1 MKLVKLVCIVILS
14 TLCLSCAASSA
25 TTKKASYHYQM
36 GLSNFAEGNYTSAL
50 VEFTEAEKL
59 TPDDPEL
66 LYYLGRT
73 YFEKKKYDLAEQRYL
88 KSLALKPNNSSAR
101 NDLGVDYLEMKR
113 WDDAIIQFKIVSEDI
128 FFQNQEAASV
138 NLGIAYFNKGD
149 YPRALS
155 VLRSVV
161 GNNPREPRARL
172 NLGKVY
178 FAMDKIDLAIGEY
191 NRAIELNSNYANAY
205 YNLGLANLKQKQN
218 RAAATAFREV
228 LRIAP
233 DSELGQLA
241 REYLDVLK

>member
-1 MKLVKLVCIVILS
+1 MKLFKLIGILILS
-14 TLCLSCAASSA
+14 SLCLSCAVGSA
-25 TTKKASYHYQM
+25 TAKKASYHYQM
-36 GLSNFAEGNYTSAL
+36 GLSNFTEGNYTSAL

-88 KSLALKPNNSSAR
+88 KSLALKPNNSSVR

-191 NRAIELNSNYANAY
+191 NRAIELNGNYANAH
-205 YNLGLANLKQKQN
+205 YNLGLAYLKQKEN

-233 DSELGQLA
+233 ESELGQLA

>member
-1 MKLVKLVCIVILS
+1 
-14 TLCLSCAASSA
+14 
-25 TTKKASYHYQM
+25 M
-36 GLSNFAEGNYTSAL
+36 GLSHFAEGNYTSAL
-50 VEFTEAEKL
+50 VELTEAEKL
-59 TPDDPEL
+59 TPDDPDL

-73 YFEKKKYDLAEQRYL
+73 YFEKKKYDLAEQRFL
-88 KSLALKPNNSSAR
+88 KSLALKPNNSNAR
-101 NDLGVDYLEMKR
+101 NDLGVNYLEMKR
-113 WDDAIIQFKIVSEDI
+113 WDDAIIQFKVVADDI
-128 FFQNQEAASV
+128 FFQNQEAANI

-155 VLRSVV
+155 VLRAVV

-178 FAMDKIDLAIGEY
+178 FAMDKTDLAIAEY
-191 NRAIELNSNYANAY
+191 SRAIELNKNYVNAY
-205 YNLGLANLKQKQN
+205 YNLGLANLKQKEN
-218 RAAATAFREV
+218 RAAAAAFREV

>member
-1 MKLVKLVCIVILS
+1 MKLVKLIGIIFLS
-14 TLCLSCAASSA
+14 TLCLSCAAGSA
-25 TTKKASYHYQM
+25 ATKKASYHYQM

-88 KSLALKPNNSSAR
+88 KSLSLKPNNSSVR
-101 NDLGVDYLEMKR
+101 NDLGVNYLEMKR
-113 WDDAIIQFKIVSEDI
+113 WDDAIIQFKIVADDI
-128 FFQNQEAASV
+128 FFQNQESASI

-178 FAMDKIDLAIGEY
+178 FAMDKVELAIGEY
-191 NRAIELNSNYANAY
+191 NRAIELNGNYVNAY
-205 YNLGLANLKQKQN
+205 YNLGLANLKQKEN
-218 RAAATAFREV
+218 RAAAAAFREV

>member
-1 MKLVKLVCIVILS
+1 MKLVKLVGIIFAASLCI
-14 TLCLSCAASSA
+14 SCAAGSA
-25 TTKKASYHYQM
+25 ATKKASYHYQM
-36 GLSNFAEGNYTSAL
+36 GLSHFLEGDYTSAL
-50 VEFTEAEKL
+50 VDLTEAEKL
-59 TPDDPEL
+59 TPDDPDL

-73 YFEKKKYDLAEQRYL
+73 YFEKKKYELAEQRFL
-88 KSLALKPNNSSAR
+88 KSLALKPDNPNAR

-113 WDDAIIQFKIVSEDI
+113 WDDAIIQFKVVADDI
-128 FFQNQEAASV
+128 FFQSQEAANI

-155 VLRSVV
+155 VLREVV

-178 FAMDKIDLAIGEY
+178 FAMDKIDLAIEEF
-191 NRAIELNSNYANAY
+191 NRAIELNKNYVNAY
-205 YNLGLANLKQKQN
+205 YSLGLADLKQKEN
-218 RAAATAFREV
+218 RAAAAAFREV

>member
-1 MKLVKLVCIVILS
+1 MKLFNLIGILILS
-14 TLCLSCAASSA
+14 SLCLSCAAGSA
-25 TTKKASYHYQM
+25 TTQKASYHYQM
-36 GLSNFAEGNYTSAL
+36 GLSNFTEGNYTSAL

-88 KSLALKPNNSSAR
+88 KSLALKPNNSSVR

-191 NRAIELNSNYANAY
+191 NRAIELNSNYANAH
-205 YNLGLANLKQKQN
+205 YNLGLAYLKQKEN

-233 DSELGQLA
+233 ESELGQLA

>member
-1 MKLVKLVCIVILS
+1 
-14 TLCLSCAASSA
+14 
-25 TTKKASYHYQM
+25 M
-36 GLSNFAEGNYTSAL
+36 GLSNFTEGNYTSAL

-191 NRAIELNSNYANAY
+191 NRAIELNSNYANAH
-205 YNLGLANLKQKQN
+205 YNLGLAYLKQKEN

-233 DSELGQLA
+233 ESELGQLA